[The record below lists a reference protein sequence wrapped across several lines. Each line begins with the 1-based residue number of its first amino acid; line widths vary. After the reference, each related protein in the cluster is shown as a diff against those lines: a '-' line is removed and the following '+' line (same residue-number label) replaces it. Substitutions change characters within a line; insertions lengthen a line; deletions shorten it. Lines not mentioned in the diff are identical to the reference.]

1 MARVTCGRLSSS
13 SVSRPN
19 SLVRLARRSKL
30 VAPEVGE
37 QMRNRPYQFRSR
49 AQARDRVRHYSHA
62 RTDDAGRQR
71 FLPSLDSRWLPQRA
85 CAALRIALLLS
96 SGLTFRQRAAPR
108 PTAVR

>member
-1 MARVTCGRLSSS
+1 MALVTCGRLSSS

-19 SLVRLARRSKL
+19 SLVRLARRSRQ

-37 QMRNRPYQFRSR
+37 QMRSSPYQFVL
-49 AQARDRVRHYSHA
+49 APQARDRVRHYSHA
-62 RTDDAGRQR
+62 RTDRTTRQR

-96 SGLTFRQRAAPR
+96 SGLTFTQRAAPR
-108 PTAVR
+108 TT